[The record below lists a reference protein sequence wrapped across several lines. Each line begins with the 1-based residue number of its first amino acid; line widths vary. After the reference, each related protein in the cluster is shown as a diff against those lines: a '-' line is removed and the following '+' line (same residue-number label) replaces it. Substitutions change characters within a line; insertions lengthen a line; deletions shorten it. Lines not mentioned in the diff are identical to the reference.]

1 MEKMAE
7 KRGVIME
14 KTTEKAEKKNVEIFE
29 TWMKMQKEYM
39 DTMMK
44 SQKELMD
51 NWMEAS
57 TKIQESLSTFDG
69 RQMAGK
75 PGKEM
80 LNVFSTWLN
89 TMVNSSKILTEEGLK
104 IQEAWKTSLE
114 KQMSAGKEIF
124 KGFAEHSSHVTG
136 W

>member
-1 MEKMAE
+1 
-7 KRGVIME
+7 ME
-14 KTTEKAEKKNVEIFE
+14 KTTEKAEKKQAEIFDV
-29 TWMKMQKEYM
+29 WMKMQKEYM
-39 DTMMK
+39 DTMTR

-57 TKIQESLSTFDG
+57 KKFQESLSNFDG
-69 RQMAGK
+69 GQAGK

-104 IQEAWKTSLE
+104 IQEAWKTTVE

-124 KGFAEHSSHVTG
+124 KGFSEYSGQATG
-136 W
+136 R